1 MNLIQHNKIDTFK
14 MIFRQIGG
22 LQIILGFTM
31 VVPLFISLIYSEF
44 YSALGFVLSGLICLL
59 IGFSLYKGFKTSSE
73 PLNRHALIIA
83 AFGWLIIAIMGAI
96 PYIIIAYITPIEV
109 AQQFGTNGANYIS
122 SLYYFKNP
130 LHALFDS
137 MSGFTTTGLT
147 MAVHEPSIG
156 KGLLFYRHFTQL
168 LGGAGFII
176 LTLSLISQSSSRV
189 SFLLYSAEST
199 GERLKSTVIETVRV
213 IWKVYIGLTL
223 FLFVFLVVGTLILLP
238 EYSFA
243 DNIFDSFNHAM
254 AGMSTGGFSTL
265 DDSIAGYHSQGMEIL
280 YLVPMII
287 GSLSLAFYVKVIYN
301 KQYSQIW
308 KDIQTRSLIILFVL
322 GSVAL
327 SFMLLLSGLV
337 SEPFRIG
344 VFQFVSALSTTGWQ
358 TCDVHIWDSAS
369 ISFIVIFGMIIG
381 GAFGATVGG
390 VKIIRV
396 LVLLKGLFWKI
407 NNYFSSD
414 NSIKVVKFNNTRLLP
429 EEMNKKISSAAIFI
443 FIYLIFLGIGTII
456 GYYTAGHGFTMKDAL
471 FESASAQGTV
481 GLSCGITNPDM
492 SPGLEITY
500 IIQMWVGR
508 LEIIPVLVLF
518 RTIIL
523 GTNPKIVS

>member
-1 MNLIQHNKIDTFK
+1 MNLIQNSKFDTFK

-31 VVPLFISLIYSEF
+31 LIPLIVSLIYCEF
-44 YSALGFVLSGLICLL
+44 YSALGFVLSGLICL
-59 IGFSLYKGFKTSSE
+59 ITGFLLNKGFKSSFE
-73 PLNRHALIIA
+73 PLNRHALVIA
-83 AFGWLIIAIMGAI
+83 AFGWLIIVTMGAI

-109 AQQFGTNGANYIS
+109 AQQFETNGANYIS

-137 MSGFTTTGLT
+137 MSGFTTTGLS
-147 MAVHEPSIG
+147 MAFHEPSIG

-168 LGGAGFII
+168 LGGAGFIV
-176 LTLSLISQSSSRV
+176 LTLSLIRQSSRV
-189 SFLLYSAEST
+189 SFLLYNAEST

-213 IWKVYIGLTL
+213 IWKVYLGLTL

-243 DNIFDSFNHAM
+243 DNIFDSINHAM

-265 DDSIAGYHSQGMEIL
+265 DDSIAGYHRHGMEIL

-287 GSLSLAFYVKVIYN
+287 GTLSLPFYVKVIYN

-322 GSVAL
+322 GSIAL

-337 SEPFRIG
+337 SDPFRIG

-369 ISFIVIFGMIIG
+369 ISFIVIFGMVIG

-390 VKIIRV
+390 IKIIRV
-396 LVLLKGLFWKI
+396 LILLKGLFWRI
-407 NNYFSSD
+407 NSYFTSE

-429 EEMNKKISSAAIFI
+429 EEMNKEISSAATFV
-443 FIYLIFLGIGTII
+443 FIYLIFLGLGTII
-456 GYYTAGHGFTMKDAL
+456 GYYTAGQGFSMKDAL

-481 GLSCGITNPDM
+481 GLSCGITNPEM
-492 SPGLEITY
+492 SPSLEITY
-500 IIQMWVGR
+500 IIQMWAGR
-508 LEIIPVLVLF
+508 LEIIPVLVLL
-518 RTIIL
+518 RTILL
-523 GTNPKIVS
+523 GTNPKVT